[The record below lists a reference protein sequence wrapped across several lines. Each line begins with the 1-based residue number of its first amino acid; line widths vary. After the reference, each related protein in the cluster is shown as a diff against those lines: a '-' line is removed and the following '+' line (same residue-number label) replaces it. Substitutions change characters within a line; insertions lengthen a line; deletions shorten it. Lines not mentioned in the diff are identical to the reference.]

1 MRHAQPFPSSQ
12 ASPQARSSRMR
23 PGAQPLGRN
32 GLDFSLWFI
41 MTMPVTVPPSPLGG
55 VKEFSAK
62 LPQLV
67 AGVKLIHLDGR
78 LGGCLSWKLI
88 LVVSVHQGSCMD
100 MTWILLLG
108 DIGQCPW
115 VPSGWDPPGV
125 RGWWLLSLELSP
137 PHPANSGERLLQ
149 THHAP
154 SLSFSSELPPSPERL
169 PHIAVFGVISEL
181 GCWHWV
187 RKYCSCFLV
196 MQRPLFS
203 THSSSPPGMVCRV
216 QRAGQLA
223 DAQ

>member
-32 GLDFSLWFI
+32 GLDFSLWVI

-62 LPQLV
+62 LLQLV

-88 LVVSVHQGSCMD
+88 LVVSVHQRSCMD
-100 MTWILLLG
+100 MTWTLLLG

-125 RGWWLLSLELSP
+125 RGWWLPSLELSP
-137 PHPANSGERLLQ
+137 PALLTLGSGCSRH
-149 THHAP
+149 TT
-154 SLSFSSELPPSPERL
+154 LPPCPSPLNFHL
-169 PHIAVFGVISEL
+169 PQNVFLTLQCLVL
-181 GCWHWV
+181 
-187 RKYCSCFLV
+187 FLN
-196 MQRPLFS
+196 
-203 THSSSPPGMVCRV
+203 
-216 QRAGQLA
+216 
-223 DAQ
+223 